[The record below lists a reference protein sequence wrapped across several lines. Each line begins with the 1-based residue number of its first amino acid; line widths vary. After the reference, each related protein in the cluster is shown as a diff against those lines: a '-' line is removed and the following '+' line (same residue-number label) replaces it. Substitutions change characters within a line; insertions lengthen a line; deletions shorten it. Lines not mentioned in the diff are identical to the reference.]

1 MKEMIRSVKG
11 KLQSLEIHSLSLR
24 GPTMYLLRIRVETGG
39 TTDATIR
46 TLRLMI

>member
-39 TTDATIR
+39 TTDATIS
-46 TLRLMI
+46 RLMI